1 VGLEQL
7 RSLVSKTGI
16 LLDPV
21 YTSKCFAG
29 MLDICRKNAL
39 RRVLFW
45 HTGGGFSIYAYSE
58 RILKGV

>member
-1 VGLEQL
+1 
-7 RSLVSKTGI
+7 
-16 LLDPV
+16 
-21 YTSKCFAG
+21 
-29 MLDICRKNAL
+29 MLDICRKKAL